1 MNFTKMVESE
11 LLALKDFNTK
21 LCITD
26 NSIINEVFGAAGGSP
41 TAAAAGGSPTAAAGS
56 PPTPPTAAAAAAGS
70 PPTPPVVYFN
80 DTDIFLDILLD
91 IANNKNDNGMNL
103 NEDRLS
109 EILMDGA
116 ALGKGGLAR
125 KPNNDILRDRAY
137 FPILDLGYTI
147 WTGLPTSNQSNIFKD
162 IVKTTPK
169 ITISDLKTKFSNHPL
184 TDLRALE
191 KFLNWDRLAT
201 TSFTDFEESDFKN
214 TRLRQLFHDMGNVS
228 IRAYHDK
235 NILSTLLE
243 ITKIRSKI
251 GKFPYNEKQIID
263 IIQYPLDYAR
273 GAKSLDVNLSS
284 SLLHCVESII
294 SWYIDHLEKDK
305 LIDKPINEDASLV
318 GSKTAKDLKNKNQPL
333 ALQDGYIQLL
343 NGNTD
348 EIASRIIPS
357 NPPKPITKGGVTP
370 IPDKNKEKRRLNTII
385 TVQDCKST
393 APQIYNAIAQYS
405 NITKPKKSDFAERFK
420 TAGQAF
426 GGIFTT

>member
-1 MNFTKMVESE
+1 
-11 LLALKDFNTK
+11 
-21 LCITD
+21 
-26 NSIINEVFGAAGGSP
+26 
-41 TAAAAGGSPTAAAGS
+41 
-56 PPTPPTAAAAAAGS
+56 
-70 PPTPPVVYFN
+70 
-80 DTDIFLDILLD
+80 
-91 IANNKNDNGMNL
+91 MNL
-103 NEDRLS
+103 TRDKLA
-109 EILMDGA
+109 EILQDGA

-125 KPNNDILRDRAY
+125 KPNNDLLRDRAY
-137 FPILDLGYTI
+137 FPILDLGYNI
-147 WTGLPTSNQSNIFKD
+147 WSGLPTSTQKNTFLD
-162 IVKTTPK
+162 IVKTSPPITK
-169 ITISDLKTKFSNHPL
+169 ISGLKTKFSNPAL

-191 KFLNWDRLAT
+191 KFLNWDRLETVA
-201 TSFTDFEESDFKN
+201 FTDFEESDFKSS
-214 TRLRQLFHDMGNVS
+214 RLRQLLHDMGNVS

-235 NILSTLLE
+235 NIISTLLE

-294 SWYIDHLEKDK
+294 SWYIDHLEKDS

-343 NGNTD
+343 NGGTD

-357 NPPKPITKGGVTP
+357 NPPKPITVGGVP
-370 IPDKNKEKRRLNTII
+370 PVPDTNKQNRRLNTII

-393 APQIYNAIAQYS
+393 APQIYSAIAQYS
-405 NITKPKKSDFAERFK
+405 NITKPKNSNFAERFK
-420 TAGQAF
+420 TAGQSF
-426 GGIFTT
+426 GEMF

>member
-1 MNFTKMVESE
+1 MMNFTKMVESE
-11 LLALKDFNTK
+11 LLALNEAKGKKKTVTK
-21 LCITD
+21 T
-26 NSIINEVFGAAGGSP
+26 APP
-41 TAAAAGGSPTAAAGS
+41 TPIPVPPT
-56 PPTPPTAAAAAAGS
+56 PTPPTAAPVPPAPTPAAAA
-70 PPTPPVVYFN
+70 PVYFT
-80 DTDIFLDILLD
+80 DTANFLDILLD
-91 IANNKNDNGMNL
+91 IAKNKSNGMNL
-103 NEDRLS
+103 THDKLA
-109 EILMDGA
+109 EILQDGA

-125 KPNNDILRDRAY
+125 KPNNDLLRDRAY
-137 FPILDLGYTI
+137 FPILDLGYNI
-147 WTGLPTSNQSNIFKD
+147 WSGLQTSNQKNTFED
-162 IVKTTPK
+162 IVKTSPLT
-169 ITISDLKTKFSNHPL
+169 TISGLKTKFSNPAL

-191 KFLNWDRLAT
+191 KFLNWDRLETVA
-201 TSFTDFEESDFKN
+201 FTDFEESDFKSS
-214 TRLRQLFHDMGNVS
+214 RLRQLFHDMGNVS

-235 NILSTLLE
+235 NIISTLLE

-273 GAKSLDVNLSS
+273 GAKSLDDNLSS

-343 NGNTD
+343 NGGTD

-357 NPPKPITKGGVTP
+357 NPPKPITVGGVAPVAT
-370 IPDKNKEKRRLNTII
+370 KLNRRLNTII

-393 APQIYNAIAQYS
+393 APEIYTAIAQYS

-426 GGIFTT
+426 GEMF

>member
-1 MNFTKMVESE
+1 MMNFTKMVESE
-11 LLALKDFNTK
+11 LLAL
-21 LCITD
+21 
-26 NSIINEVFGAAGGSP
+26 NEAP
-41 TAAAAGGSPTAAAGS
+41 PPPPPPAAAP
-56 PPTPPTAAAAAAGS
+56 
-70 PPTPPVVYFN
+70 VYFT
-80 DTDIFLDILLD
+80 DTANFLDILLA
-91 IANNKNDNGMNL
+91 IANNKSNGMNL
-103 NEDRLS
+103 TLDKLA
-109 EILMDGA
+109 EILQDGA

-125 KPNNDILRDRAY
+125 KPNNDLLRDRAY
-137 FPILDLGYTI
+137 FPILDLGYNI
-147 WTGLPTSNQSNIFKD
+147 WSGLPTSNQKNTFLD
-162 IVKTTPK
+162 IVKTSSPITK
-169 ITISDLKTKFSNHPL
+169 ISGLKTKFSNPAL

-191 KFLNWDRLAT
+191 KFLNWDRLETVA
-201 TSFTDFEESDFKN
+201 FTDFEESDFKSS
-214 TRLRQLFHDMGNVS
+214 RLRQLLHDMGNVS

-235 NILSTLLE
+235 NIISTLLE

-294 SWYIDHLEKDK
+294 SWYIDHLEKDS

-343 NGNTD
+343 NGGTD

-357 NPPKPITKGGVTP
+357 NPPKPITVGGVP
-370 IPDKNKEKRRLNTII
+370 PVPDTNKQNRRLNTII

-393 APQIYNAIAQYS
+393 APQIYSAIAQYS
-405 NITKPKKSDFAERFK
+405 NITKPKNSDFAERFK

>member
-1 MNFTKMVESE
+1 MVESE
-11 LLALKDFNTK
+11 LLALKAFNTK

-26 NSIINEVFGAAGGSP
+26 NSIINEVFGGAGGSP
-41 TAAAAGGSPTAAAGS
+41 AAAAAAAAAAAGGSP
-56 PPTPPTAAAAAAGS
+56 PPPP
-70 PPTPPVVYFN
+70 PPPPPVYLK

-91 IANNKNDNGMNL
+91 IANNKNNNGMNL
-103 NEDRLS
+103 NEARLA
-109 EILMDGA
+109 EILQDGA

-125 KPNNDILRDRAY
+125 KPNNDLLRDRAY

-147 WTGLPTSNQSNIFKD
+147 WSGLPTSGQTKIFMD
-162 IVKTTPK
+162 IVKITPK
-169 ITISDLKTKFSNHPL
+169 ITISGLKTKFSNHAL
-184 TDLRALE
+184 TDLIALE
-191 KFLNWDRLAT
+191 KFLNWDRLKT

-343 NGNTD
+343 NGKTD

-370 IPDKNKEKRRLNTII
+370 IPDKNKQKRRLNTII

-405 NITKPKKSDFAERFK
+405 NITKPKNSDFAERFK